1 MTASRTPR
9 TDALCAY
16 LEKYK
21 CTTEQRLSC
30 LTSHLYAIESELTA
44 LKAAGDA
51 LPEEPVRY
59 LVALVDQD
67 LPHDEKV
74 VRAMDYAKLRAVA
87 AAAMAQARELSEQ
100 VKEFHD
106 AVGAL
111 TDAEDVLSC
120 IPEGPERDEL
130 QRVYNGSDPD
140 DISMPFSGSI
150 ERKI

>member
-1 MTASRTPR
+1 MTASRTPSQHPR
-9 TDALCAY
+9 TDLKPYC
-16 LEKYK
+16 EHCDKGPES
-21 CTTEQRLSC
+21 T
-30 LTSHLYAIESELTA
+30 HLHNIRVVVPR
-44 LKAAGDA
+44 AAGEA
-51 LPEEPVRY
+51 PPEEPKPRIWFST
-59 LVALVDQD
+59 DG
-67 LPHDEKV
+67 EKTHEAEWV
-74 VRAMDYAKLRAVA
+74 LAIDYDNLRACA